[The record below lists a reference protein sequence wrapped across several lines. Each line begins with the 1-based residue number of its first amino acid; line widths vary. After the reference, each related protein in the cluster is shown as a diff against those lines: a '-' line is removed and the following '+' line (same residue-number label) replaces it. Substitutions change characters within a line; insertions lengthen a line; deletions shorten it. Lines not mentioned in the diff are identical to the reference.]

1 MHVHYCVY
9 HCLQR
14 NNSCAYSYVAMYVY
28 IYVRK
33 STEYVQLNT
42 TFLICA
48 YANVAN
54 RLIKVQRLYIA

>member
-1 MHVHYCVY
+1 MHVHYCMY

-14 NNSCAYSYVAMYVY
+14 NNSCEYSYVHMYVY
-28 IYVRK
+28 IRK

-48 YANVAN
+48 YANAAN
-54 RLIKVQRLYIA
+54 RLIKVQRLQLHS